1 MHLLISEFDP
11 PCFICVGK
19 LCVQTVKVEG
29 AKTQL
34 SRSDA
39 AAICDSHPNFVDGGK
54 PAASVNTWHYV
65 HLK

>member
-1 MHLLISEFDP
+1 MNLTLAVY
-11 PCFICVGK
+11 ICVGK
-19 LCVQTVKVEG
+19 LCVQSVKVEG
-29 AKTQL
+29 AGLPL

-54 PAASVNTWHYV
+54 PAESVNAWHYV